1 MRWIELNVH
10 VSTEPRTRRFY
21 YYITP
26 AGAKRL
32 RRPHERRRKAGAC
45 PLARAR
51 LRPCSLEALVRA
63 GQSAT
68 HETKNEMYAEI
79 YTLFQCGD
87 NARQPHPPVALQ
99 PLAALTTLTALTAVQ
114 S

>member
-45 PLARAR
+45 PLARA
-51 LRPCSLEALVRA
+51 LLHPCSLEALVRA